1 MNSTNK
7 IQKIIDYAK
16 TLGIVEITEAK
27 QILDKDSFYYG
38 LPELPTVSWF
48 FRVYDG
54 GTNLDFV
61 NVVSLF
67 EPDLQIVTHQA
78 RNYKKI
84 IGYKFHLKSLVRDAK
99 NLIIKQKKHKEQK
112 KMERLEDEI
121 K

>member
-16 TLGIVEITEAK
+16 TRGVVEITEAK

-84 IGYKFHLKSLVRDAK
+84 IGYNNKNIKSKANFPHIAPKYPLLK
-99 NLIIKQKKHKEQK
+99 
-112 KMERLEDEI
+112 
-121 K
+121 